1 MAASAADKPRV
12 SRYRLALPARIAI
25 AAGGAAALGC
35 LAAVGAVL
43 ALPEAGRPG
52 TTLLLGFMLFQAV
65 LVTATILHVGRST
78 VILPLRWL
86 ERRLSDPSAEV
97 TDMSLPRGSATELV
111 ALKEALAERDQ
122 AMQENLR
129 DQRLRAER
137 FRDFAE
143 ASGDVLWESDAEQR
157 LVFLGGYGIV
167 ASRRHPSAFM
177 NRPRWE
183 IALDSHDR
191 AKWTPHR
198 ADVEAH
204 RPFRDLRYPVPTADG
219 QIWLRVSGV
228 PCFDADGGFLG
239 YRGVTTEITEQAN
252 QERELARLSNRLSLA
267 VSATRIGIY
276 DINLETGRVDWND
289 IMEELYGI
297 PPGSF
302 ANTYQ
307 AWQAFIHPDDLNRF
321 ATQIRDS
328 IAQRQGLAT
337 RTRIRRPDGKV
348 RVMQFSTGVLP
359 NAKGKVTRLVGI
371 NRDVTE
377 EHEAQERQAAL
388 SQRLTLAT
396 EAAGIGIFELDVRTL
411 KVDWDDRMAAIYG
424 LELEQFDGT
433 LRTWRRYIDRED
445 VARLDAAYQQHR
457 YKREPHAITLRITRA
472 DGTRR
477 ILQEYALIRHDEE
490 GEPERIIGVNW
501 DITEEQ
507 QSQAALRR
515 LTKRLTLT
523 TRTAGIGFCDFEDAD
538 GSAVW
543 DETLRRI
550 HGVPDDLP
558 PTKANW
564 LAVLEPADRLRAE
577 AFIRERYVTREPG
590 SIEYRIRRS
599 DGAVRDIALHI
610 APDLDPSGRVA
621 RLLGAGWDITEEREA
636 QRQLRHARDTAR
648 EANLAKD
655 RFLATM
661 SHELRTPL
669 NAILGFSEVIRDQAM
684 GPLGTLAYREYAED
698 IHRSGQHLLSLV
710 NDLIDTAR
718 VQSAAVRLNE
728 EDCTLAE
735 LLGRVP
741 PLLGWEGYRQIVPDS
756 LLNLRLTCD
765 PRLLSQVL
773 VNLISNARKHS
784 PADTPVLVGGGCIA
798 GGALSLWVTD
808 EGPGIAADEQ
818 RHVLEPFGRMA
829 RTEEA
834 AIPGVGLGLAI
845 ARSFVQAHD
854 GQLFL
859 HSAPG
864 LGTTV
869 GMILPP
875 TRLAWTFPPAGRGT
889 VPALTA
895 EWPAGPCLGCLN
907 HEAGRIVRGG
917 DADGLLLEHGA
928 NCILTGSSG
937 DACAHWGE
945 QVLRAVNGPAALA
958 EHAMGAQAF
967 ATCTLPVDGQVHD
980 CLVEVRRGAR
990 TPARAFVTPLTIA
1003 VQALRP

>member
-1 MAASAADKPRV
+1 MAASPDDNPRAG
-12 SRYRLALPARIAI
+12 RHRLALPARIAT

-35 LAAVGAVL
+35 LAAAGAVL
-43 ALPEAGRPG
+43 ALPEASPPG
-52 TTLLLGFMLFQAV
+52 IPLLLLFMLFQAV
-65 LVTATILHVGRST
+65 LVTAAILHVGRST
-78 VILPLRWL
+78 LTQPLRWL
-86 ERRLSDPSAEV
+86 ERRLADPSAEV
-97 TDMSLPRGSATELV
+97 RDMSLPRGSAAELV
-111 ALKEALAERDQ
+111 ALKEALADRDQ

-143 ASGDVLWESDAEQR
+143 ASGDVLWESDAEHR

-167 ASRRHPSAFM
+167 ASRRHPLAFM

-183 IALDSHDR
+183 IGLDSHDP
-191 AKWTPHR
+191 AKWTSHR
-198 ADVEAH
+198 ADLEAH

-219 QIWLRVSGV
+219 RIWLRVSGV

-239 YRGVTTEITEQAN
+239 YRGVTTEVTEQAN
-252 QERELARLSNRLSLA
+252 QERELANLSNRLSLA

-302 ANTYQ
+302 ANTFH
-307 AWQAFIHPDDLNRF
+307 AWQAFIHPDDLNGF

-328 IAQRQGLAT
+328 IAKRQGLVT

-348 RVMQFSTGVLP
+348 RVMQFRTGVLP
-359 NAKGKVTRLVGI
+359 NAEGKVTRLVGI

-396 EAAGIGIFELDVRTL
+396 ASAGIGIFDLDVRTL
-411 KVDWDDRMAAIYG
+411 KVEWDDRMAALYG
-424 LELEQFDGT
+424 LDPDRFDGT

-445 VARLDAAYQQHR
+445 IARIDAAYQEHR
-457 YKREPHAITLRITRA
+457 YKREPHATTLRITRA
-472 DGTRR
+472 DGARR

-501 DITEEQ
+501 DVTEEQ
-507 QSQAALRR
+507 ESQAALRR

-543 DETLRRI
+543 DDTLRRL
-550 HGVPDDLP
+550 HGVADDVQ
-558 PTKANW
+558 PTKQNW
-564 LAVLEPADRLRAE
+564 LSVLEPSDRVRAE
-577 AFIRERYVTREPG
+577 AFIRERYKTREPG

-610 APDLDPSGRVA
+610 APDLEPGGRVA

-728 EDCTLAE
+728 ERCTLAE
-735 LLGRVP
+735 LLERIP
-741 PLLGWEGYRQIVPDS
+741 SLLGWEEYEQVVPDG
-756 LLNLRLTCD
+756 LRELRLNCD
-765 PRLLSQVL
+765 PRLMAQVL
-773 VNLISNARKHS
+773 VNLVSNARKHS
-784 PADTPVLVGGGCIA
+784 APDTPVLVGAGCVA
-798 GGALSLWVTD
+798 GGALALWVTD

-829 RTEEA
+829 ATEEA

-845 ARSFVQAHD
+845 ARSFVQAHG
-854 GQLFL
+854 GQFFL

-875 TRLAWTFPPAGRGT
+875 ERLEWSFPPEGRESMPT
-889 VPALTA
+889 LSA

-907 HEAGRIVRGG
+907 HEAARIVRGG
-917 DADGLLLEHGA
+917 DADGLLLEHGGS
-928 NCILTGSSG
+928 CILTGSSG

-945 QVLRAVNGPAALA
+945 QALRAARGHEALA
-958 EHAMGAQAF
+958 DHAKGVQAF
-967 ATCTLPVDGQVHD
+967 VTCTLPVDGQIHE
-980 CLVEVRRGAR
+980 CLIEVRRGAR

-1003 VQALRP
+1003 VQPLHA